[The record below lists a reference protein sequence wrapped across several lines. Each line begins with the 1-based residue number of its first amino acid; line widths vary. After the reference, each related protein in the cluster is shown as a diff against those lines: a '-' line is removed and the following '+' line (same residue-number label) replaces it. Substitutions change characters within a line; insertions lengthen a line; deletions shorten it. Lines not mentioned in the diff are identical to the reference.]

1 LNRSDNSRSI
11 DLKKRFNLYAEIIL
25 ERIKK
30 TTADNRYMKFTDLYV
45 LITSMKLIFE
55 NTKINAAT
63 ETDNLR
69 SNFR

>member
-1 LNRSDNSRSI
+1 
-11 DLKKRFNLYAEIIL
+11 
-25 ERIKK
+25 
-30 TTADNRYMKFTDLYV
+30 MKFTDLYV